1 MSKAKVKT
9 QEQFFWEAHRKM
21 RDADKI
27 FMFDILPDLTLA
39 EFEILAKKRPPMY
52 EKYRRLVE
60 ITIRDR
66 EYDEAFDDCDD
77 PYRR

>member
-1 MSKAKVKT
+1 VKVKT
-9 QEQFFWEAHRKM
+9 QKQHFYAVHRKIG
-21 RDADKI
+21 DADKI